1 MKKFLKPKFLW
12 FAFWVVA
19 VFAGITVL
27 PNLQPIIATHQNTT
41 KSQVNQQQLTK
52 LQNHWGRGQLHT
64 QQLTI
69 VFNNSHT
76 SLSTTQKTKI
86 EQALG
91 KLKHNATNYSI
102 RQLRTVNTSSN
113 DRQLLT
119 SQDGSTQLAV
129 ASIDTRQSDLSVVAT
144 QLQTAAKI
152 DGLKVAVTSPALIT
166 QQHQAVQNHQ
176 TQQALLIGAIIIVV
190 LMGLLFKSLLIP
202 LINLLFQSIVLI
214 GTASLG
220 ANLIKLRDWPFTSTS
235 LLPIGSVGLI
245 VTTILTWSLM
255 RDYLAIGDSIKNP
268 DQVAKLTAKR
278 QYHRW
283 GWGLGGLAIALISLS
298 WTPLLATASTWLIA
312 IMIGLALAVVPTLG
326 LAFIALLDDSLRW
339 PSTKAW
345 RHRPRNLWGQF
356 SKFSLWQ
363 PGLALLLGLVLLIP
377 GFSQSRGHFSYANL
391 SPNVLTAPTA
401 AETGNQLI
409 TAHFGVG
416 ATTPV
421 TIYLQAKNKLTQ
433 QNQLQTLDT
442 LTTKLQQVPGVASV
456 VSVTQPTGQKIA
468 QYYVGSQLTTVQAS
482 LSGNRQALVALE
494 KSLKGDQTTLTKANL
509 AGQVQQLKTVQ
520 KQLEQLD
527 HDNQQ
532 ITLQLTSLA
541 QPATERA
548 TQGNQLATN
557 LAAAETLATK
567 IQDQM
572 SAILTTQADLVAKTT
587 VADKELHKIHQSLG
601 QSEAILKK
609 VTTAVGQTNQ
619 YLTGLQASQV
629 GKSFY
634 LPTDAAKS
642 KVYQNSVATNTSADG
657 KLTQLVV
664 TLQQPATSAASQRT
678 LRQVRQTVKANLLAT
693 PLATAKVTYSGQPV
707 QTMPVRHAL
716 TQHAWQWAVL
726 AGSLLALI
734 LWLSLRSLLL
744 SGYLMIGLVAII
756 TSSWGLSQ
764 FGYTKLAH
772 LGNLPWLA
780 LVWSIILIT
789 LHWLLISLPTLTR
802 KNWLHAFDRKQLQ
815 LQFYHYGQGIGS
827 ITVIELALV
836 LPMLISPTT
845 VMQVTGLVTTLG
857 IILSNLLQPLVLP
870 GLIKWTV
877 TPPKFKRPLKTE
889 NAKA

>member
-19 VFAGITVL
+19 IFTGITLL

-52 LQNHWGRGQLHT
+52 LQSHWGRGQLHT

-69 VFNNSHT
+69 VFNNSRT
-76 SLSTTQKTKI
+76 NLSPAQKTKI
-86 EQALG
+86 EQTLH
-91 KLKHNATNYSI
+91 KLKHNADYYRL
-102 RQLRTVNTSSN
+102 RQLRTANTSSN

-129 ASIDTRQSDLSVVAT
+129 ASIDARQSELSVVAK
-144 QLQTAAKI
+144 QLQTATKI

-176 TQQALLIGAIIIVV
+176 TKQVLLIGAILTFI

-214 GTASLG
+214 GTASL
-220 ANLIKLRDWPFTSTS
+220 ATNLIKLRNWPFTSSS
-235 LLPIGSVGLI
+235 LLPIGSLGLI

-278 QYHRW
+278 QYQRW

-312 IMIGLALAVVPTLG
+312 IIIGLALAVVPTLG

-339 PSTKAW
+339 PSTTAW
-345 RHRPRNLWGQF
+345 RQRPKNLWGQF

-363 PGLALLLGLVLLIP
+363 PGLALLLGLALLIP
-377 GFSQSRGHFSYANL
+377 GFSQGRGHFSYANL
-391 SPNVLTAPTA
+391 NPTILTAPTT

-409 TAHFGVG
+409 SAHFGIG

-421 TIYLQAKNKLTQ
+421 TIYLQAKTNLTQ
-433 QNQLQTLDT
+433 QNQLQTLDQ
-442 LTTKLQQVPGVASV
+442 LTTKLQQVPGVASA
-456 VSVTQPTGQKIA
+456 VSVTQPAGQKIT

-482 LSGNRQALVALE
+482 LAGNRQALVALE
-494 KSLKGDQTTLTKANL
+494 KTLKGNQTTITKADL
-509 AGQVQQLKTVQ
+509 AAQIQQLKTVQ

-527 HDNQQ
+527 LDNQQ
-532 ITLQLTSLA
+532 LSLQLTSLS
-541 QPATERA
+541 QPTTERA
-548 TQGNQLATN
+548 TQLNQLATN
-557 LAAAETLATK
+557 LAAAETLATQ
-567 IQDQM
+567 IQAQM
-572 SAILTTQADLVAKTT
+572 GTILTTQADLVTKTT
-587 VADKELHKIHQSLG
+587 VANNELHKIHQSLG

-609 VTTAVGQTNQ
+609 VTTAVGHTTQ

-629 GKSFY
+629 GQSFY

-642 KVYQNSVATNTSADG
+642 AVYQNSVATNTSADG

-664 TLQQPATSAASQRT
+664 TLKQPATSAASQRT
-678 LRQVRQTVKANLLAT
+678 LRQVKQTVHASLLAT
-693 PLATAKVTYSGQPV
+693 PLATAQVTYSGQTV
-707 QTMPVRHAL
+707 QTTPVRHAL
-716 TQHAWQWAVL
+716 TQQAWQWAAL
-726 AGSLLALI
+726 AGGLVALI

-756 TSSWGLSQ
+756 TSSWGLAQ

-772 LGNLPWLA
+772 FGNLPWLA

-789 LHWLLISLPTLTR
+789 VHWLSISYPTLIQ
-802 KNWLHAFDRKQLQ
+802 KNWLRSFDAKQLQ
-815 LQFYHYGQGIGS
+815 QQFYHCGRGTGA
-827 ITVIELALV
+827 ITMIELALV
-836 LPMLISPTT
+836 GPMLISPTT
-845 VMQVTGLVTTLG
+845 VMQATGLVTILG
-857 IILSNLLQPLVLP
+857 IILSNLLLPLVLP
-870 GLIKWTV
+870 GLIKWTI
-877 TPPKFKRPLKTE
+877 TPPKFKQPSKKPT
-889 NAKA
+889 AKA

>member
-52 LQNHWGRGQLHT
+52 LQSHWGRGQLHT

-76 SLSTTQKTKI
+76 SLSTTQKAKI
-86 EQALG
+86 EQSLR
-91 KLKHNATNYSI
+91 KLKHNATYYSI

-129 ASIDTRQSDLSVVAT
+129 AAIDTRQSNLSVVAK
-144 QLQTAAKI
+144 QLQAVTKI
-152 DGLKVAVTSPALIT
+152 AGLKVAVTSPALIT

-176 TQQALLIGAIIIVV
+176 TQQVLLIGAIVIVI

-220 ANLIKLRDWPFTSTS
+220 ANLIKLRNWPFTSTS

-255 RDYLAIGDSIKNP
+255 RDYFAIGDSIKDP

-283 GWGLGGLAIALISLS
+283 GWPLGGLAIALISLS
-298 WTPLLATASTWLIA
+298 WTPLLATASAWLMA
-312 IMIGLALAVVPTLG
+312 VTIGLALAVVPTLG

-345 RHRPRNLWGQF
+345 RQRPENLWGQF

-363 PGLALLLGLVLLIP
+363 PGLALLIGLVLLIP
-377 GFSQSRGHFSYANL
+377 GFSQIRGHFSYANL
-391 SPNVLTAPTA
+391 SPNVLTTPTT

-421 TIYLQAKNKLTQ
+421 IIYLHATTKLTQ
-433 QNQLQTLDT
+433 QNQLQTIDM
-442 LTTKLQQVPGVASV
+442 LTTKLQQIPGVASV

-482 LSGNRQALVALE
+482 LAGNRQALVALG
-494 KSLKGDQTTLTKANL
+494 KTLKGNQTTLTKTAL
-509 AGQVQQLKTVQ
+509 SEQVEQLKTVQ

-527 HDNQQ
+527 HENQQ

-541 QPATERA
+541 QPATDRA
-548 TQGNQLATN
+548 TQLNQLATN
-557 LAAAETLATK
+557 LAAAEMLATK
-567 IQDQM
+567 IQGQM
-572 SAILTTQADLVAKTT
+572 STLLTTQADLIAKSTS
-587 VADKELHKIHQSLG
+587 ADKKLHSLHQSLG
-601 QSEAILKK
+601 QSEKILKK
-609 VTTAVGQTNQ
+609 ITTAVGQTNQ

-642 KVYQNSVATNTSADG
+642 KAYQNSVTTNTSADG

-664 TLQQPATSAASQRT
+664 TLKQPATSAASQRS
-678 LRQVRQTVKANLLAT
+678 LRQVRQTVQGNLLAT
-693 PLATAKVTYSGQPV
+693 PLATAKVTYSGQTV
-707 QTMPVRHAL
+707 QTAPVRHAL
-716 TQHAWQWAVL
+716 TQHAWQWLAL
-726 AGSLLALI
+726 AGGLLALI

-744 SGYLMIGLVAII
+744 SSYLMLGLVALI
-756 TSSWGLSQ
+756 TSSWGLTQ

-772 LGNLPWLA
+772 LGTLPWLA

-789 LHWLLISLPTLTR
+789 LHWLLISYPTLTH
-802 KNWLHAFDRKQLQ
+802 KNWLHTFDGNQLQ
-815 LQFYHYGQGIGS
+815 QQFYHCGHGTGS
-827 ITVIELALV
+827 ITMIELALV

-845 VMQVTGLVTTLG
+845 VMQVTALMTTLG
-857 IILSNLLQPLVLP
+857 IIFSNLLLPLVLP

-877 TPPKFKRPLKTE
+877 TPPKAKWSSKKSTSKT
-889 NAKA
+889 